1 MKYPCLVPK
10 KFCKTPIK
18 VIVFQEGI
26 SEDGEALKAIEID
39 TKCNYQDKAKTVLT
53 AEQKLVRI
61 EGTVLIPGDIAPEIS
76 SISSGEV
83 EVLGIKRN
91 IYNGEKARN
100 PDSTVNYTKLELN

>member
-18 VIVFQEGI
+18 VTIFQEGI
-26 SEDGEALKAIEID
+26 SEDGEPLNAIEIE
-39 TKCNYQDKAKTVLT
+39 TKCNYQDKARTVLT

-61 EGTVLIPGDIAPEIS
+61 EGTALIPGDIAPGIS

-83 EVLGIKRN
+83 EVLGIKRS
-91 IYNGEKARN
+91 IYKGEKARN
-100 PDSTVNYTKLELN
+100 PDGTVNYTRLELN